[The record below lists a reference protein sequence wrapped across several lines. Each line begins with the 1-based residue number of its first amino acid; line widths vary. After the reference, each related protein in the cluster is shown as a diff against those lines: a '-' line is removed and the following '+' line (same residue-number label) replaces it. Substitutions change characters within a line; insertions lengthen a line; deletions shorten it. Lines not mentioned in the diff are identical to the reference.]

1 MTITEIQKSIF
12 QSMKVNFWTV
22 NRLDMV
28 ELFMQGVDATMAA
41 GIKEITMGTGNDLK
55 TMVT

>member
-55 TMVT
+55 QW